1 MRIEEIR
8 SFKECDY
15 DSFVNMFNSYF
26 FCMTSKLGY
35 NIQKLKRF
43 VLI

>member
-26 FCMTSKLGY
+26 CMTSKLGY